1 MSGSQ
6 PIGAKIWLVFGEVSG
21 LILFKPLALVTSVA
35 LCLLCLLDF
44 STKYPRS
51 RYKRYWGI

>member
-51 RYKRYWGI
+51 RYKRY